1 MSGSGGGGGG
11 GTRGPSVPV
20 PASARKLVQGLKEI
34 VNRPD
39 AEIYAA
45 LRECDMDPDEAVS
58 RLLSQDTFQEVKS
71 KRDKKK
77 EVKETPEP
85 RSRGI
90 SNSNNRASRGGA
102 DRAGRSSS
110 VQSGSSG
117 TDYMASRSS
126 ILGPAVAATNS
137 MQKQTVPSLS
147 ANKDVVPNGSVGAP
161 QSSSG
166 IQHNWCG
173 VPGQRSMADIVKMG
187 RPQVKSSGKPIATPD
202 ISYTG
207 QTPSLSNSVNQN
219 LKQSTSTAL
228 PTTFDQG
235 FPALPDPKPHTVNS
249 SHRSA
254 GNNQTHEND
263 WFPQDE
269 LPSGAQSTGIEASGD
284 QSLSVASL
292 DSSMLVIDAAY
303 SQENSYA
310 EENNSTA
317 VKATISSDR
326 HLEIVDENNHFNDG
340 LLQNSSLYQ
349 AQVHTYVDNEV
360 EVSNADAESAAA
372 NFRHLSL
379 QNEDIAA
386 TKSGEDNPAVIL
398 PDHLQ
403 AANADCAHLSF
414 GSFESGAFSGL
425 LSSKIPKSS
434 LEEEEEEEVV
444 LIPDESPSINRIDVR
459 NQDYYDN
466 GALNSSANEDVE
478 TRIATNMDNIDG
490 PSVSESDVLR
500 QGAIDVPGLQY
511 NLPSVSSHAYSNTTQ
526 PSTMEDQQ
534 ANTQAQH
541 LSHFSSL
548 LQTNTLPNNLLGSNL
563 TPLRDFDFSQLLQTQ
578 PASKYNPS
586 VSPNNLPAIS
596 MQETLKPGGFPN
608 TQSTQHVPSTSIP
621 SGLPLP
627 QQLPV
632 YSQPT
637 LPLGPPFASL
647 VGYPYLPQSYYLPSA
662 AFQQAYSSNGPF
674 HQSAAPAV
682 PGAGMKYSMP
692 QYKSSPPPSSLPQP
706 SSLSG
711 YGGFGNAN
719 NIPGNFSLNQGAP
732 SAATTLGFDEALG
745 TQFKDSNHYAALQQ
759 NDNSAMW
766 LHGGVN
772 SRTVSAVPPG
782 NFYGFQGQSQQGGFR
797 QAQQPSQYGGLGY
810 PSFYQSQGSLPQE
823 HPQNPTEGGLNNP
836 QGAPSQ
842 PSHQLWQHSY

>member
-1 MSGSGGGGGG
+1 MSGGGGGG
-11 GTRGPSVPV
+11 GGGGARGPSGPV

-85 RSRGI
+85 RSRGA
-90 SNSNNRASRGGA
+90 SNSSRSSRGGG
-102 DRAGRSSS
+102 DRAGRSS

-126 ILGPAVAATNS
+126 ILGPAVPATNA
-137 MQKQTVPSLS
+137 MQKPAVPSS
-147 ANKDVVPNGSVGAP
+147 STNKDVVPNGSVGAP

-166 IQHNWCG
+166 FQHNWFG
-173 VPGQRSMADIVKMG
+173 VPGQMSMADIVKMG
-187 RPQVKSSGKPIATPD
+187 RPQVRSSGKPMAAA
-202 ISYTG
+202 
-207 QTPSLSNSVNQN
+207 
-219 LKQSTSTAL
+219 KQSTSTAL

-235 FPALPDPKPHTVNS
+235 FPALPDPIPHTVNS
-249 SHRSA
+249 SHGSA
-254 GNNQTHEND
+254 GNNHTHEND
-263 WFPQDE
+263 WFPRDE
-269 LPSGAQSTGIEASGD
+269 PPSGAQSTGIEASGD

-292 DSSMLVIDAAY
+292 DQSMLVADAAY
-303 SQENSYA
+303 SQENSHA
-310 EENNSTA
+310 EENNSIA
-317 VKATISSDR
+317 VKATLSSER
-326 HLEIVDENNHFNDG
+326 HLEIVEEDNHFNDG
-340 LLQNSSLYQ
+340 LQNSSAYQ
-349 AQVHTYVDNEV
+349 AQLHSYVDNEV
-360 EVSNADAESAAA
+360 EISNVDAESAAA
-372 NFRHLSL
+372 NFQHLSL
-379 QNEDIAA
+379 QNEDTVA
-386 TKSGEDNPAVIL
+386 TKSAEDNPAVIL

-425 LSSKIPKSS
+425 LSSKVPKGS
-434 LEEEEEEEVV
+434 LEDNEVH
-444 LIPDESPSINRIDVR
+444 IPDESPSVNRIDVR

-466 GALNSSANEDVE
+466 DALNSSANEDVE
-478 TRIATNMDNIDG
+478 TRIGTNMDNIDG

-511 NLPSVSSHAYSNTTQ
+511 ELPSVSSHAYSNTTQ
-526 PSTMEDQQ
+526 PITMEDPQG
-534 ANTQAQH
+534 NTQAQP
-541 LSHFSSL
+541 LSHFSGL
-548 LQTNTLPNNLLGSNL
+548 LQANTLPNNLLGSNH
-563 TPLRDFDFSQLLQTQ
+563 TPLREFDFSQLLQTQ
-578 PASKYNPS
+578 SAPKYNPS
-586 VSPNNLPAIS
+586 VAPNNLPAIS

-637 LPLGPPFASL
+637 LPLGPFTSL
-647 VGYPYLPQSYYLPSA
+647 VGYPYLPQNYYLPSA

-692 QYKSSPPPSSLPQP
+692 QYKSSPPASSLPQP

-732 SAATTLGFDEALG
+732 SAPTTLGFDEALG
-745 TQFKDSNHYAALQQ
+745 TQFKDPNHYAALQQ
-759 NDNSAMW
+759 SDNSAMW
-766 LHGGVN
+766 LHGGAG

-797 QAQQPSQYGGLGY
+797 QTHQPSQYGGLGY
-810 PSFYQSQGSLPQE
+810 PSFYQSQASLPQE
-823 HPQNPTEGGLNNP
+823 HPQNPTEGSLNNP
-836 QGAPSQ
+836 QGVPSQ